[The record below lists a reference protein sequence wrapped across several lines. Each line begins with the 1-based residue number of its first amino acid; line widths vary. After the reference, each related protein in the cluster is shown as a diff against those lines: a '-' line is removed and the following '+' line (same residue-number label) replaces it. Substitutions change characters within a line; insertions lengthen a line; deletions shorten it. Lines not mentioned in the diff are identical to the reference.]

1 MYSICKVRREK
12 LTATI
17 TVLLPSFNGGS
28 YLAEALAS
36 VFQQTYPSWQVIVID
51 DASTDNSISAA
62 KDYLAD
68 HRVTLITNQQNLGQS
83 KSLNK
88 GLALVRT
95 PYAIQL
101 DSDDWFHSNTLALLH
116 TAAEQLP
123 EKVALISGN
132 LQLVIQSHDGRIING
147 EIWRNRSFSDRYDF
161 MLADCS
167 QWPRFYRTSALRNVG
182 GWPIADPY
190 EGRYME
196 DKQILFRLIENHEF
210 YWLDQTMYYHRRHS
224 GNQTN
229 LKQIYNELTEWVIR
243 DTLKR
248 WGNRYEPVF
257 KDDIFGR
264 KRLLRLNPSPST
276 TFPSPSSSS
285 PLPLGEG

>member
-1 MYSICKVRREK
+1 

-36 VFQQTYPSWQVIVID
+36 VFQQTYPYWQIIVID

-62 KDYLAD
+62 KRFFTDS
-68 HRVTLITNQQNLGQS
+68 RVALIRNKQNLGQS
-83 KSLNK
+83 KSLNQ
-88 GLALVRT
+88 GLTLVQT
-95 PYAIQL
+95 AYAVQL
-101 DSDDWFHSNTLALLH
+101 DSDDWFHPSTLAVLYA
-116 TAAEQLP
+116 TAEQLP

-132 LQLVIQSHDGRIING
+132 LQLVIQNQDGSITKG
-147 EIWRNRSFSDRYDF
+147 EIWRNRSFTDRYDF
-161 MLADCS
+161 MLAGCS

-182 GWPIADPY
+182 GWPTTDPY

-210 YWLDQTMYYHRRHS
+210 YWVDQLLYYHRRHS
-224 GNQTN
+224 GNQTK

-248 WGNRYEPVF
+248 WGNLYEPVF
-257 KDDIFGR
+257 KEDFLGR
-264 KRLLRLNPSPST
+264 TRLLQLNL
-276 TFPSPSSSS
+276 SSSCDN
-285 PLPLGEG
+285 LNNLL